1 MGIRDARVLD
11 AFARVPRH
19 LFVPESLW
27 AEADDDRPLPIGYGQ
42 TISQPFV
49 VAYMT
54 ERLELEGRE
63 RVLEV
68 GTGSGYQ
75 TAILATLA
83 REVFTIEIVPELSE
97 RAHRVVVDALGLTNV
112 RFRVGD
118 GALGWPE
125 AAPFDA
131 TLVAAATPEVPD
143 ALVEQLAPGG
153 RMILP
158 VGEQDFAG
166 QVLRLVRR
174 GNDGAV
180 EREDLLGVRFVP
192 LVSA

>member
-83 REVFTIEIVPELSE
+83 REVFTVEIVPELSE
-97 RAHRVVVDALGLTNV
+97 RARRVVVDALGLTNV

>member
-83 REVFTIEIVPELSE
+83 REVFTVEIVPELSE

>member
-1 MGIRDARVLD
+1 
-11 AFARVPRH
+11 
-19 LFVPESLW
+19 VPESLW

-83 REVFTIEIVPELSE
+83 REVFTVEIVPELSE

>member
-97 RAHRVVVDALGLTNV
+97 RARRVVVDALGLTNV